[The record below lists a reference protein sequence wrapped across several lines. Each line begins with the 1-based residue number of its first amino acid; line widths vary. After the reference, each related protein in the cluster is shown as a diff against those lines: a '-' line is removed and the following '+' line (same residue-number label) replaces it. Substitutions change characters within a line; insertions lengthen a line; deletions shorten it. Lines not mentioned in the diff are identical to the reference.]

1 MSDFRSSLV
10 SFETRGSYL
19 DLIKRLSSCDNYVS
33 ISENPYYGKVNAN
46 GDIVYLSEKFLAS
59 LPTKEK
65 KSIYALNFVV
75 DAFKDFKS
83 YYLKAIN
90 TGIVKDD
97 VLRQVIN
104 PVKGWQSVHEL
115 YGNSIQGLYYTLIN
129 SYLQRGDRTQQAYP
143 DNFDEFMSALS
154 SLFSKAGK
162 NVNLSRSS
170 FILSPSCPI
179 STTGLVIE
187 LAPQSQT
194 NKTSQQAIAFFT
206 SSNYDFYLRAL
217 KKYGFMVD
225 INYPSRV
232 IADIGSPAMQKYMSR
247 YDLTM
252 ENLFDKYFYKAKDYD
267 YDLIKVYLTQFY
279 NNYAGDYPLKQN
291 VTKAGKVSAQKY
303 SLEYVPTAGLKPI
316 PVSTLKVVCEKTL
329 KDVIRRQ
336 KLTQQQ
342 MDTLYNDAYWI
353 SYYPQM
359 MNFEMDNPLN
369 SHRIK
374 KVVKNSQDLHKTLGI
389 DAAKSYINSIF
400 KTLRFPVDMQVS
412 TTLQTTTVLTSTTSS
427 DTIGPSTS
435 GGYTSGGSTSG
446 GSSGG
451 SSGGGGGGY

>member
-1 MSDFRSSLV
+1 
-10 SFETRGSYL
+10 
-19 DLIKRLSSCDNYVS
+19 
-33 ISENPYYGKVNAN
+33 
-46 GDIVYLSEKFLAS
+46 
-59 LPTKEK
+59 
-65 KSIYALNFVV
+65 
-75 DAFKDFKS
+75 
-83 YYLKAIN
+83 
-90 TGIVKDD
+90 
-97 VLRQVIN
+97 
-104 PVKGWQSVHEL
+104 
-115 YGNSIQGLYYTLIN
+115 
-129 SYLQRGDRTQQAYP
+129 
-143 DNFDEFMSALS
+143 MSALS

-316 PVSTLKVVCEKTL
+316 PVSPLDRDWETL
-329 KDVIRRQ
+329 IR
-336 KLTQQQ
+336 
-342 MDTLYNDAYWI
+342 
-353 SYYPQM
+353 S
-359 MNFEMDNPLN
+359 
-369 SHRIK
+369 
-374 KVVKNSQDLHKTLGI
+374 
-389 DAAKSYINSIF
+389 
-400 KTLRFPVDMQVS
+400 
-412 TTLQTTTVLTSTTSS
+412 
-427 DTIGPSTS
+427 
-435 GGYTSGGSTSG
+435 
-446 GSSGG
+446 
-451 SSGGGGGGY
+451 